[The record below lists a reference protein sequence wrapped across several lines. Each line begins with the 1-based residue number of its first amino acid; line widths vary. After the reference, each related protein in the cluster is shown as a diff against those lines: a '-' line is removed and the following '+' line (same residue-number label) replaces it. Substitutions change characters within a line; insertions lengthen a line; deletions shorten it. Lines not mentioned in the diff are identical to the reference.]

1 MECRGE
7 SASGLSVLMLPWLAH
22 GHISPFLEL
31 GRRLSSRGF
40 RVHLCSTPANLA
52 SVRLEDGAGVELV
65 ELHLP
70 DDLPELPP
78 HLHTTRNLPPHLMP
92 NLKTAFDLAEP
103 AFCGLLD
110 SLRPSVVVYDFLQ
123 PWAPA
128 AAATR
133 NIPAV
138 LFLSVGGAAY
148 AFLSHLAAKPAEE
161 FPFPSMRFDDDDDVA
176 RIRRML
182 HPVPDRPSNG
192 DRAAQC
198 SELSSS
204 FVLIKTSREIEG
216 KYIDYV
222 SLLKGKEHV
231 LVGPLVWEPRRH
243 LGDDHR
249 WHRFSA
255 WLDHKPQSSVAF
267 VSFGSE
273 YFMSKKETTEV
284 ARGLELSGV
293 GFIWVLR
300 FPKGEE
306 VPLENALPEGFLRR
320 NSGRGIVVE
329 DWAPQGGILAHAAVG
344 AFVTHCGWSS
354 VMEALRWGV
363 PMVAAPLHLDQPLN
377 AKVVA
382 ELDVGVEVRR
392 AAGDKERRYGGE
404 ELAWAL
410 RSAMSGEGSEGMRR
424 RAREMGEVLRRR
436 GDHDV
441 DIAAAKLAGL
451 CSAATAKVRR
461 ESM

>member
-138 LFLSVGGAAY
+138 LFLSVGAPPVVQFRPY
-148 AFLSHLAAKPAEE
+148 QDLPRNRREVHRLRQPAQGKGTR
-161 FPFPSMRFDDDDDVA
+161 P
-176 RIRRML
+176 RRTPRL
-182 HPVPDRPSNG
+182 G
-192 DRAAQC
+192 
-198 SELSSS
+198 
-204 FVLIKTSREIEG
+204 
-216 KYIDYV
+216 
-222 SLLKGKEHV
+222 
-231 LVGPLVWEPRRH
+231 PRRH

-306 VPLENALPEGFLRR
+306 VPLENG
-320 NSGRGIVVE
+320 NSCRGLG
-329 DWAPQGGILAHAAVG
+329 AAGGILAHAAVG

-392 AAGDKERRYGGE
+392 AAGDKERRYG
-404 ELAWAL
+404 A
-410 RSAMSGEGSEGMRR
+410 RSWHGLLGAPCRGRG
-424 RAREMGEVLRRR
+424 ARG
-436 GDHDV
+436 
-441 DIAAAKLAGL
+441 
-451 CSAATAKVRR
+451 
-461 ESM
+461 